1 MGKKKTKTPNST
13 NSSGSK
19 ATLSVSSEGG
29 FQPPL
34 PNSSGDLRSPSELV
48 IGRPS
53 ALRTTQ
59 EELKR
64 PFVSVLCVTFNRRPF
79 IPMFLEMIRNQDYP
93 QSRFEVIIVDDGTDP
108 VQDIV
113 EKEAMPNVRYIRVKE
128 KMPLGKKRNYANS
141 LIDNRTK
148 FIIPMDDDDVM
159 MSERISHSVETLEK
173 NPQALCAGSSEMFLY
188 FKHIKKL
195 YKFGPYMVSPE
206 DKTRHETMHQFRNRI
221 GADLNDYI
229 PVPTQHATNG
239 TFAYRRELINI
250 TRYNETACLAEE
262 KEYLKGYTIPMV
274 QLNPFKCILCISHEH
289 NTFDK
294 RKLLENLNPMF
305 VNESNRDINNFFKLP
320 KEQHIKDFFLKDVDA
335 LLEKY
340 DAGLQKHKPDVV
352 KQIVEIE
359 KERSEQM
366 QKQMQQQQQQQQQPV
381 ITIQSPGQPPQQLT
395 MEQVVQMIQGQQC
408 QIEYLMHQSAF
419 LESNTTKYQ
428 KKIMDAILQHFVP
441 KPAPP
446 VEIDPCPPID
456 EGFTR
461 IEIMI

>member
-1 MGKKKTKTPNST
+1 MGKKKTNNTNKENVKPPTPT
-13 NSSGSK
+13 SK
-19 ATLSVSSEGG
+19 
-29 FQPPL
+29 
-34 PNSSGDLRSPSELV
+34 
-48 IGRPS
+48 
-53 ALRTTQ
+53 
-59 EELKR
+59 EELSR

-113 EKEAMPNVRYIRVKE
+113 EKEAMSNVRYIRVKE

-148 FIIPMDDDDVM
+148 IIIPMDDDDVM

-229 PVPTQHATNG
+229 PIPTQHATNG
-239 TFAYRRELINI
+239 TFAYRRELINL

-262 KEYLKGYTIPMV
+262 KEFLKGYTIPMV

-305 VNESNRDINNFFKLP
+305 VNESNRDINSFFKLP
-320 KEQHIKDFFLKDVDA
+320 KEQHIKDFFLKEVDS

-340 DAGLQKHKPDVV
+340 DAGLQKHKPDVI
-352 KQIVEIE
+352 KQIGEIE
-359 KERSEQM
+359 KERAEQM
-366 QKQMQQQQQQQQQPV
+366 QKQMQQQQPV

-395 MEQVVQMIQGQQC
+395 MEQVVQMIQAQQC

-419 LESNTTKYQ
+419 LESNTTRYQ
-428 KKIMDAILQHFVP
+428 KKIMDAMLQDFVP

-446 VEIDPCPPID
+446 AEIDPCPPID
-456 EGFTR
+456 AGFTR

>member
-1 MGKKKTKTPNST
+1 MGKKKTNPTST
-13 NSSGSK
+13 GQR
-19 ATLSVSSEGG
+19 ASVPCSLLTTNLGG
-29 FQPPL
+29 GQSPL
-34 PNSSGDLRSPSELV
+34 QASLAPDLVVKRHSAPSH
-48 IGRPS
+48 
-53 ALRTTQ
+53 Q
-59 EELKR
+59 EELNR

-108 VQDIV
+108 IQDIV

-221 GADLNDYI
+221 GANLNDYI

-352 KQIVEIE
+352 KQIGEIE
-359 KERSEQM
+359 KERAEQI
-366 QKQMQQQQQQQQQPV
+366 QKQMQMQQQQQPV
-381 ITIQSPGQPPQQLT
+381 ITIQSPGQPPQQLS

-408 QIEYLMHQSAF
+408 QIEYLIHQSAI
-419 LESNTTKYQ
+419 LESNTAKYQ
-428 KKIMDAILQHFVP
+428 RQIMDAMLQNFIP
-441 KPAPP
+441 KMAPP
-446 VEIDPCPPID
+446 CELEPPLPESDPCPPLD
-456 EGFTR
+456 GFTR